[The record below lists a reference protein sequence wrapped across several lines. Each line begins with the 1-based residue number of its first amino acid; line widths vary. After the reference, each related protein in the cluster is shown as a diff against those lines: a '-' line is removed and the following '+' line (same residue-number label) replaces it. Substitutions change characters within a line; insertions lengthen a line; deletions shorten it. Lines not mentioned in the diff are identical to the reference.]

1 MVEVVAFAVICY
13 FLCKDCSRAERWKK
27 AGGGAII
34 FVVLFSA
41 YNTLQPL
48 LPTEI
53 DHLLHSTIWGVLFA
67 YAVPNSSKKMDEK
80 DEDCDKKDDKK
91 ESVEK
96 TPQEDETPPISDL
109 N

>member
-1 MVEVVAFAVICY
+1 MEAIAFAIICY

-27 AGGGAII
+27 AGGGA
-34 FVVLFSA
+34 VLFIALFLS

-53 DHLLHSTIWGVLFA
+53 DTILHSTIWGVLCA
-67 YAVPNSSKKMDEK
+67 YAVPNTKTDKQNEDCNEK
-80 DEDCDKKDDKK
+80 DGAEKK
-91 ESVEK
+91 
-96 TPQEDETPPISDL
+96 PQEDETPPISDL